1 MKIRSLYIL
10 IGSMTVL
17 NIFAQ
22 QDLPKPVIKEQN
34 VQE

>member
-1 MKIRSLYIL
+1 MKIRYLYVL
-10 IGSMTVL
+10 IGSMTAL

>member
-1 MKIRSLYIL
+1 MKIRYLYVL
-10 IGSMTVL
+10 IGSMTTL